1 MRRLSVVL
9 ALFVLIGCDEDA
21 GDDIFAAIRSED
33 VAGVARELAKG
44 VDLEPVCPST
54 RNCKPLG
61 YAAAFGNIEII
72 KLLIEAGADP
82 DGIGAYGDVPLIKA
96 ANGGAMAGRSAAEI
110 FAIQAYLMEKGA
122 DLNIPNRY
130 GLSAFTGFCMFAEF
144 EKMELALKHGADV
157 NGAYETRRI
166 AKPPTTASI
175 LMHVISRGEAEVV
188 SWLIVHGADVNYA
201 NPDGETAL
209 SRAQDAENEEIIRIL
224 QGAGAS

>member
-1 MRRLSVVL
+1 MRRLSL
-9 ALFVLIGCDEDA
+9 ALAFLGLLGCGEDA
-21 GDDIFAAIRSED
+21 GDDIFAAIRSDD
-33 VAGVARELAKG
+33 VAGVARELSKG
-44 VDLEPVCPST
+44 IELEPVCPST

-72 KLLIEAGADP
+72 KLLIEGGADP
-82 DGIGAYGDVPLIKA
+82 NGIGAYGDVPLIKA
-96 ANGGAMAGRSAAEI
+96 ANAGAMADRTPEEI
-110 FAIQAYLMEKGA
+110 FAIQAYLMKKGA
-122 DLNIPNRY
+122 DPNIPNRY

-144 EKMELALKHGADV
+144 EKMELALKYGADV

-166 AKPPTTASI
+166 AKPPTTASV
-175 LMHVISRGEAEVV
+175 LMHTVSSGEAEAVA
-188 SWLIVHGADVNYA
+188 WLIDHGVDVNYA